1 MLDFETPTYIT
12 AKESQQM
19 QSGVSPAQTP
29 TQQVYHRANA
39 QTTSTRK
46 SVEPVVI
53 PQVWMMGFFNI

>member
-39 QTTSTRK
+39 NNLY
-46 SVEPVVI
+46 
-53 PQVWMMGFFNI
+53 PQKC